1 MRIATFAL
9 PVLFLSVGCGG
20 RVAGGDVYENAGDE
34 AAETTTKTDRL
45 EILRQ
50 RCALPRKSA
59 FESEA
64 PATTTL
70 LEGRWLRCPSDRD
83 PSFPMAYVVS
93 FEAIEIDADGRYFRL
108 AVVPNGFERR
118 TSDLGDTGA
127 WSLLPDGRIAFELPS
142 CSEGRISS
150 GYSTK
155 CGGFDA
161 LLPIVETS
169 PTRMHF
175 YGEPYSFVKDE

>member
-1 MRIATFAL
+1 EPRGERHPRRRPGSDAPERPDVPVPRRLQRHLIGHGAECGEPTFAERAGSASLHAMRIATFAL

-93 FEAIEIDADGRYFRL
+93 FEA
-108 AVVPNGFERR
+108 
-118 TSDLGDTGA
+118 
-127 WSLLPDGRIAFELPS
+127 
-142 CSEGRISS
+142 
-150 GYSTK
+150 
-155 CGGFDA
+155 
-161 LLPIVETS
+161 
-169 PTRMHF
+169 
-175 YGEPYSFVKDE
+175 